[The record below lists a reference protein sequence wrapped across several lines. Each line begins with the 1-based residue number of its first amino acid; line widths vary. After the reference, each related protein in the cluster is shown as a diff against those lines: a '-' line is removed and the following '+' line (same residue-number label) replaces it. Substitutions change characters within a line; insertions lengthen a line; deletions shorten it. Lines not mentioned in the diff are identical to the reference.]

1 MNKIN
6 KDRLIKLR
14 ENEGISQEELARRTG
29 LSRGMISNY
38 ERGFR
43 NPELKNLIILAD
55 HFDVSTDYLL
65 GKTDDP
71 TPIKKEPMSNDQELD
86 LKQIKKALL
95 EKELVYDGHKL
106 TKKQQ
111 DSIRAILLAAIER
124 EEPEENN

>member
-14 ENEGISQEELARRTG
+14 ENEGISQEELGRRTG

-55 HFDVSTDYLL
+55 YFDVSTDYLL

-71 TPIKKEPMSNDQELD
+71 SPIKKEQINNDQELD